1 MKIQIKEPMVVS
13 EMEVTLPFYFQ
24 NSNGFHTC
32 YGSINE
38 KLEHVEMQVRHDGS
52 LFMIESRQLDSYM
65 LESCIANRAEHR
77 ENFKQIDQAVFNHH
91 FAMHNREL
99 FYKIFPDARPTI

>member
-13 EMEVTLPFYFQ
+13 EIEVALPFYFQ

-38 KLEHVEMQVRHDGS
+38 NLEHVEMQVRKDGS
-52 LFMIESRQLDSYM
+52 LFMMESRQLEKYM
-65 LESCIANRAEHR
+65 LESCIANRAER
-77 ENFKQIDQAVFNHH
+77 EGFKIIDEAVFSHH
-91 FAMHNREL
+91 FAMHHREL
-99 FYKIFPDARPTI
+99 FYKIFPDARPSI

>member
-13 EMEVTLPFYFQ
+13 EIEVKLPCYYKHVD
-24 NSNGFHTC
+24 GFHTC

-38 KLEHVEMQVRHDGS
+38 KLEHVEMHVRHDGS
-52 LFMIESRQLDSYM
+52 LFMMESRQLENFM
-65 LESCIANRAEHR
+65 LESCIAARAQRKDFTLIE
-77 ENFKQIDQAVFNHH
+77 EAVFSHH
-91 FAMHNREL
+91 FAMHHREL

>member
-1 MKIQIKEPMVVS
+1 MKIQIKEPMVVR
-13 EMEVTLPFYFQ
+13 ELEVTLPFYFQ

-38 KLEHVEMQVRHDGS
+38 KLEHVEMQVRNDGT
-52 LFMIESRQLDSYM
+52 LFMMESRQLETYM

-77 ENFKQIDQAVFNHH
+77 ENFKQIEEAVFSHH
-91 FAMHNREL
+91 FAMHHREL
-99 FYKIFPDARPTI
+99 FYKIFPDARPSI